1 MDRKGDL
8 SKISSSHILNCILKY
23 VQYEDE
29 NFCLQLFKYSKDYQK
44 KFGICLFDYKKKY
57 IKFANFF
64 AEKIFIL

>member
-8 SKISSSHILNCILKY
+8 SKISSTYVLNCILKY

-44 KFGICLFDYKKKY
+44 KFDICLFDYKKNISKICKY
-57 IKFANFF
+57 F
-64 AEKIFIL
+64 L